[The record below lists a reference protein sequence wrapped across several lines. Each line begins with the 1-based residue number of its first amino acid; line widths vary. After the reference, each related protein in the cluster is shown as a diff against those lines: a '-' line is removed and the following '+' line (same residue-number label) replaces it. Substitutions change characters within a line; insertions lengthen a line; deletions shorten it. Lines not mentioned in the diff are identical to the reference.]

1 MDDASKVR
9 RIINTLVFGIF
20 GFIVAIIFIRILL
33 KLLGANPEA
42 GFVVFW
48 YQLSNNFVGSFQGI
62 YPSLETTA
70 TRNVIEVYSL
80 IAMMFYLILALLS
93 AKLFTSVTQPT
104 KLDIINTFID
114 GVFKFIEFFLITRF
128 ILKITGA
135 NVISLFVNFI
145 YSVSAIIYE
154 PFTGILPTY
163 KVGTITFETST
174 LIAII
179 IIIIFDLVTENLVK
193 NLRKDLA
200 ADKSVKQN
208 LPASATPGTYTQAPS
223 TQQPSPTNITIN
235 LPQPLQPANP
245 PHVVERRTVQIFNPP
260 QPQAKPHKYP
270 GQYQNQLENQPPIPS
285 QQLPQKNLPRGNIP
299 FNPDAPAPRHPFN

>member
-1 MDDASKVR
+1 MDDARNVR

-20 GFIVAIIFIRILL
+20 GFIVAIIFVRILL

-48 YQLSNNFVGSFQGI
+48 YQLSHNFVGSFQGI

-70 TRNVIEVYSL
+70 TRNLLEVYSV